1 MTLPQPFRSWVDLDI
16 DLSAGA
22 PGEGHKLPRP
32 ASLIDALRKG
42 VV

>member
-1 MTLPQPFRSWVDLDI
+1 MLSAQLDI

-22 PGEGHKLPRP
+22 PGEGYKLPRP
-32 ASLIDALRKG
+32 AALIDALRKG